1 MEVNCPSCEEAIL
14 ISDEDMYAP
23 SLECPFCQQHI
34 EIEKPEPPPAPG
46 SIEKPPPTIQPQPL
60 SSERNLLEWG
70 GVKVTDKRV
79 IIGSRTYACK
89 QISSVGIAH
98 DFKGEKLL
106 FGKPVVLVGF
116 LSWIPAV
123 LTFLL
128 MAFSGATTLASVLFG
143 VSMLAG
149 LLITLMCMGQSGLPR
164 YWIEVATTSGR
175 EQVLQFES
183 QIDAQ
188 KVYAAINTAII
199 DN

>member
-1 MEVNCPSCEEAIL
+1 MEVNCPSCDEAVL
-14 ISDEDMYAP
+14 IADEDMYAP
-23 SLECPFCQQHI
+23 SLECPFCQQSI
-34 EIEKPEPPPAPG
+34 EIEKPEPPPA
-46 SIEKPPPTIQPQPL
+46 EKPPPTIQPQPL
-60 SSERNLLEWG
+60 SSERSLLEWG
-70 GVKVTDKRV
+70 SVTVSDKRV

-89 QISSVGIAH
+89 QISSVGITH

>member
-1 MEVNCPSCEEAIL
+1 MEVNCPSCDEAVL
-14 ISDEDMYAP
+14 IADEDMYAP

-60 SSERNLLEWG
+60 SSERSLLEWG

-199 DN
+199 DT